1 MTIFYHK
8 FLIKILFFFGIF
20 FVNSHFLIFSAQA
33 LNPETRL
40 SSPEDENR
48 AMNLFLQVRCLV
60 CNGQVIENSDSKF
73 AFDVR
78 ALIREQI
85 SQGKSDDDIKENLV
99 ATFGEDILNQP
110 KNSSILLLTLISL
123 GLSAIIFFKVF
134 AGKGHN

>member
-1 MTIFYHK
+1 MKIFYNK
-8 FLIKILFFFGIF
+8 FFIKILFFFGIF
-20 FVNSHFLIFSAQA
+20 LVNSVFLINSSQA
-33 LNPETRL
+33 LNPEARL
-40 SSPEDENR
+40 SNPQDENR

-78 ALIREQI
+78 SLIREQI

-110 KNSSILLLTLISL
+110 KNSSILLLALASL
-123 GLSAIIFFKVF
+123 ALSGIIFFRVF
-134 AGKGHN
+134 AMKT

>member
-1 MTIFYHK
+1 MKIFYHK
-8 FLIKILFFFGIF
+8 FFIKILFFLSF
-20 FVNSHFLIFSAQA
+20 FVNSVFLIYSAQA
-33 LNPETRL
+33 LNPEIRL
-40 SSPEDENR
+40 SNPDDENR

-78 ALIREQI
+78 SLIREQI

-99 ATFGEDILNQP
+99 ATFVEDILNQP

-123 GLSAIIFFKVF
+123 GLSAVIFFKVF
-134 AGKGHN
+134 ARRK

>member
-1 MTIFYHK
+1 MKIFYHK
-8 FLIKILFFFGIF
+8 FFIKILFFLSF
-20 FVNSHFLIFSAQA
+20 FVVNSVFLIYSAQA
-33 LNPETRL
+33 LNPEIRL
-40 SSPEDENR
+40 SNPDDENR

-78 ALIREQI
+78 SLIREQI

-123 GLSAIIFFKVF
+123 GLSAVIFFKVF
-134 AGKGHN
+134 ARRK

>member
-1 MTIFYHK
+1 
-8 FLIKILFFFGIF
+8 
-20 FVNSHFLIFSAQA
+20 
-33 LNPETRL
+33 
-40 SSPEDENR
+40 
-48 AMNLFLQVRCLV
+48 MNLFLQVRCLV

-78 ALIREQI
+78 SLIREQI

-123 GLSAIIFFKVF
+123 SLSAVIFFKVF
-134 AGKGHN
+134 ARRK

>member
-1 MTIFYHK
+1 MQIFYNK
-8 FLIKILFFFGIF
+8 FLIKILFFLGF
-20 FVNSHFLIFSAQA
+20 FLINSILSLNSAYA

-40 SSPEDENR
+40 SNQEDENR

-99 ATFGEDILNQP
+99 STFGEDILNEP
-110 KNSSILLLTLISL
+110 RNSSILLLTFVALS
-123 GLSAIIFFKVF
+123 LSAIIFFRVF
-134 AGKGHN
+134 ARKK

>member
-1 MTIFYHK
+1 MTIFCNK
-8 FLIKILFFFGIF
+8 FLIKILFFLSF
-20 FVNSHFLIFSAQA
+20 FLINSAFA
-33 LNPETRL
+33 LNPEARL
-40 SSPEDENR
+40 SNQNDENR

-110 KNSSILLLTLISL
+110 KNSSILLLALASL
-123 GLSAIIFFKVF
+123 GLSAVIFFRVF
-134 AGKGHN
+134 AGRK

>member
-1 MTIFYHK
+1 MI
-8 FLIKILFFFGIF
+8 
-20 FVNSHFLIFSAQA
+20 NSSQA
-33 LNPETRL
+33 LNPEARL
-40 SSPEDENR
+40 SNPQDENR

-78 ALIREQI
+78 SLIREQI

-110 KNSSILLLTLISL
+110 KNSSILLLALISL
-123 GLSAIIFFKVF
+123 SLSAIIFINIFRCRS
-134 AGKGHN
+134 

>member
-1 MTIFYHK
+1 MKIFYNK
-8 FLIKILFFFGIF
+8 FFIKILFFFGIF
-20 FVNSHFLIFSAQA
+20 LVNSVFLINSSQA
-33 LNPETRL
+33 LNPEARL
-40 SSPEDENR
+40 SNPEDENR

-78 ALIREQI
+78 SLIREQI

-110 KNSSILLLTLISL
+110 KNSSILLLVLVSL
-123 GLSAIIFFKVF
+123 GLSAVIFFRVF
-134 AGKGHN
+134 AGRK

>member
-1 MTIFYHK
+1 MKIFYNK
-8 FLIKILFFFGIF
+8 FFIKILFFLGIF
-20 FVNSHFLIFSAQA
+20 FVNSYFLIYSAQA
-33 LNPETRL
+33 LNPEMRL
-40 SSPEDENR
+40 SNPDDENR

-78 ALIREQI
+78 SLIREQI

-123 GLSAIIFFKVF
+123 GLSAVIFFKVF
-134 AGKGHN
+134 ARRK

>member
-1 MTIFYHK
+1 MKNFYHK
-8 FLIKILFFFGIF
+8 FFIKTLFFLGVF
-20 FVNSHFLIFSAQA
+20 FVNSDLLIYSAQA

-40 SSPEDENR
+40 TNPEDENR

-78 ALIREQI
+78 SLIREQI

-110 KNSSILLLTLISL
+110 KNSSILLLALISL
-123 GLSAIIFFKVF
+123 GLSAVIFFRVF
-134 AGKGHN
+134 AMKT

>member
-1 MTIFYHK
+1 MKIFYHK

-33 LNPETRL
+33 LNPEVRL
-40 SSPEDENR
+40 SNPDDENR

-123 GLSAIIFFKVF
+123 GLSAVIFFKVF
-134 AGKGHN
+134 VGKGHN

>member
-1 MTIFYHK
+1 MKIFYHK
-8 FLIKILFFFGIF
+8 FLIKILFFLSF
-20 FVNSHFLIFSAQA
+20 FVVNSVFLVYSAQA
-33 LNPETRL
+33 LNPEMRL
-40 SSPEDENR
+40 SNPDDENR

-78 ALIREQI
+78 SLIREQI

-110 KNSSILLLTLISL
+110 KSSSILLLTLISL
-123 GLSAIIFFKVF
+123 GLSAVIFFKIF
-134 AGKGHN
+134 ARRK

>member
-1 MTIFYHK
+1 MKIFYNK
-8 FLIKILFFFGIF
+8 FFIKILFFLGIF
-20 FVNSHFLIFSAQA
+20 LVNSVFIINSSQA
-33 LNPETRL
+33 LNPEARL
-40 SSPEDENR
+40 SIPQDENR

-123 GLSAIIFFKVF
+123 GLSAVIFFKVF
-134 AGKGHN
+134 AGRK

>member
-1 MTIFYHK
+1 MTIFYNK

-33 LNPETRL
+33 LNPEVRL
-40 SSPEDENR
+40 SNPDDENR

-123 GLSAIIFFKVF
+123 GLSAVIFFKVF
-134 AGKGHN
+134 AGRK

>member
-1 MTIFYHK
+1 MKIFCNK
-8 FLIKILFFFGIF
+8 FLIKILFFLGF
-20 FVNSHFLIFSAQA
+20 FLINSILSLNSAYA

-40 SSPEDENR
+40 SNQEDENR

-99 ATFGEDILNQP
+99 ATFGEDILNEP
-110 KNSSILLLTLISL
+110 KNSSILLLTFVALS
-123 GLSAIIFFKVF
+123 LSAIIFFMVF
-134 AGKGHN
+134 AREK

>member
-1 MTIFYHK
+1 MKIFYHK
-8 FLIKILFFFGIF
+8 FFIKILFFLGIF
-20 FVNSHFLIFSAQA
+20 FVNSVFLIYSAQA
-33 LNPETRL
+33 LNPEIRL
-40 SSPEDENR
+40 SNPDDENR

-78 ALIREQI
+78 SLIREQI

-123 GLSAIIFFKVF
+123 GLSAVIFFKVF
-134 AGKGHN
+134 ARRK

>member
-1 MTIFYHK
+1 MKIFYNK
-8 FLIKILFFFGIF
+8 FFIKILFFLGIF
-20 FVNSHFLIFSAQA
+20 FTNSVFLINSSQA
-33 LNPETRL
+33 LNPEARL
-40 SSPEDENR
+40 SNPDDENR

-78 ALIREQI
+78 SLIREQI

-110 KNSSILLLTLISL
+110 KTSSILLLALISL
-123 GLSAIIFFKVF
+123 GLSAVIFFRVF
-134 AGKGHN
+134 AMKT

>member
-1 MTIFYHK
+1 MKIFYNK
-8 FLIKILFFFGIF
+8 FFIKILFFLGFLL
-20 FVNSHFLIFSAQA
+20 VNSVFLINSSQA
-33 LNPETRL
+33 LNPEARL
-40 SSPEDENR
+40 SNPEDENR

-78 ALIREQI
+78 SLIREQI

-110 KNSSILLLTLISL
+110 KNSSILLLALASL
-123 GLSAIIFFKVF
+123 ALSGIIFFRVF
-134 AGKGHN
+134 AMKT

>member
-1 MTIFYHK
+1 MTIFCNK
-8 FLIKILFFFGIF
+8 FLIKILFFLGF
-20 FVNSHFLIFSAQA
+20 FLINSAFA

-40 SSPEDENR
+40 SNQEDENR

-85 SQGKSDDDIKENLV
+85 SQGKSDDDIKENFFVCDLE
-99 ATFGEDILNQP
+99 ACKGAP

-123 GLSAIIFFKVF
+123 GLSAVIFFRVF
-134 AGKGHN
+134 AGRK

>member
-1 MTIFYHK
+1 MTIFCNK
-8 FLIKILFFFGIF
+8 FLIKILFFLGF
-20 FVNSHFLIFSAQA
+20 FLINSAFA

-40 SSPEDENR
+40 SNPEDENR

-99 ATFGEDILNQP
+99 TTFGEDILNQP

-123 GLSAIIFFKVF
+123 GLSAVIFFKVF
-134 AGKGHN
+134 AGRK

>member
-1 MTIFYHK
+1 MKIFYHK
-8 FLIKILFFFGIF
+8 FFIKILFFLGIF
-20 FVNSHFLIFSAQA
+20 FVNSVFLIYSAQA
-33 LNPETRL
+33 LNPEMRL
-40 SSPEDENR
+40 SNPDDENR

-78 ALIREQI
+78 SLIREQI

-123 GLSAIIFFKVF
+123 GLSAVIFFKVF
-134 AGKGHN
+134 ARRK

>member
-1 MTIFYHK
+1 MTIFCNK
-8 FLIKILFFFGIF
+8 FLIKILFFLAF
-20 FVNSHFLIFSAQA
+20 FLINSAFA

-40 SSPEDENR
+40 SNQEDENR

-110 KNSSILLLTLISL
+110 KTSNILLLTLISL
-123 GLSAIIFFKVF
+123 GLSAIIFFRVF
-134 AGKGHN
+134 ARKN

>member
-1 MTIFYHK
+1 MKNFYHK
-8 FLIKILFFFGIF
+8 FFIKILFFLSF
-20 FVNSHFLIFSAQA
+20 FVVNSVFLVYSAQA
-33 LNPETRL
+33 LNPEIRL
-40 SSPEDENR
+40 SNPDDENR

-78 ALIREQI
+78 SLIREQI

-123 GLSAIIFFKVF
+123 GLSAVIFFKVF
-134 AGKGHN
+134 ARRK

>member
-1 MTIFYHK
+1 MKIFCNK
-8 FLIKILFFFGIF
+8 FLIKILFFLGFF
-20 FVNSHFLIFSAQA
+20 FVNSVFPPNSAYA

-40 SSPEDENR
+40 SNQEDENR

-99 ATFGEDILNQP
+99 STFGEDILNEP
-110 KNSSILLLTLISL
+110 KTSNILLLTIISL
-123 GLSAIIFFKVF
+123 SLSAIIFFRVF
-134 AGKGHN
+134 ARKK

>member
-1 MTIFYHK
+1 MKIFYHK

-33 LNPETRL
+33 LNPEVRL
-40 SSPEDENR
+40 SNPDDENR

-78 ALIREQI
+78 SLIREQI
-85 SQGKSDDDIKENLV
+85 SQGKTDDDIKENLV

-110 KNSSILLLTLISL
+110 KNSSILLLALASL
-123 GLSAIIFFKVF
+123 ALSGIIFFRVF
-134 AGKGHN
+134 S